1 MKRSKDIKKWFERH
15 AEIAA
20 ILIAYFLMRGRKNLN
35 VDKTNAISYIVNCRS
50 NGWL

>member
-1 MKRSKDIKKWFERH
+1 MEKWFERH

-35 VDKTNAISYIVNCRS
+35 VDETNTISYIVNYRS